1 MKAAVFF
8 FVLVFGGTGAV
19 FAFLGGGENRNIGF
33 NNGQCPRGEYF
44 CGVTWRSGETVKVAA
59 VDPAVAV
66 GAKHYVQCAA
76 CHGQAGEGGVGPAV
90 AGQTSDMIVE
100 KLTKYK
106 NGDTIG
112 AQSAIMWGQASW
124 MSEKDMRDIGNYI
137 ETL

>member
-1 MKAAVFF
+1 MKTAVFF

-19 FAFLGGGENRNIGF
+19 FAFLGGCENRNIGL
-33 NNGQCPRGEYF
+33 NNGQCPRGEYV
-44 CGVTWRSGETVKVAA
+44 CGLTWKSGETVKVAA

-76 CHGQAGEGGVGPAV
+76 CHGQSGEGGMGPAL

-100 KLTKYK
+100 KLTIYK

-112 AQSAIMWGQASW
+112 TMSNIMGGQASW

>member
-1 MKAAVFF
+1 MREAILFL
-8 FVLVFGGTGAV
+8 VLVFGGVGAV
-19 FAFLGGGENRNIGF
+19 FAFLGGGENRNIGL
-33 NNGQCPRGEYF
+33 NNGQCPRGEYV
-44 CGVTWRSGETVKVAA
+44 CGLTWKSGEAVKVAA

-76 CHGQAGEGGVGPAV
+76 CHGPAGGGGMGPAL

-100 KLTKYK
+100 KLTIYK

-112 AQSAIMWGQASW
+112 TMSNIMWGQASW

>member
-1 MKAAVFF
+1 MKEGIFWL
-8 FVLVFGGTGAV
+8 VLVLGSSGGVLT
-19 FAFLGGGENRNIGF
+19 FLGGGENRNIGF
-33 NNGQCPRGEYF
+33 NNGQCPRGEYL
-44 CGVTWRSGETVKVAA
+44 CGVTWKSGEIVKVAA
-59 VDPAVAV
+59 VDPAVAI